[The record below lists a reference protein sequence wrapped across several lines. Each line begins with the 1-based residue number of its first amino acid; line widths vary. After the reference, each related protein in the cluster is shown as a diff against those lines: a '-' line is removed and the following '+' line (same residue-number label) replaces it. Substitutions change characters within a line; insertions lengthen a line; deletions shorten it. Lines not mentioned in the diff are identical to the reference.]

1 MRLSV
6 AGEVRA
12 RRASTRVDVR
22 DKQVRERRRRR
33 RWAATAWREG
43 ERLGFRA
50 EHGDYLYECRD

>member
-22 DKQVRERRRRR
+22 DKQVRER
-33 RWAATAWREG
+33 G
-43 ERLGFRA
+43 GGGGLLLLGGR
-50 EHGDYLYECRD
+50 GKD

>member
-1 MRLSV
+1 MRLLV

-12 RRASTRVDVR
+12 RRGSTRADVR
-22 DKQVRERRRRR
+22 DKQVRERRR